1 MLFARMLMIVIHI
14 FYMRKLMNEL
24 LVSIKFTN
32 EVERTRILSMKGIIN
47 KNIVKGQ
54 LILKWTLEDLYV

>member
-1 MLFARMLMIVIHI
+1 MLMIVIHI

-32 EVERTRILSMKGIIN
+32 EVERTRILSMRGIIN

>member
-1 MLFARMLMIVIHI
+1 MLMIVIHI